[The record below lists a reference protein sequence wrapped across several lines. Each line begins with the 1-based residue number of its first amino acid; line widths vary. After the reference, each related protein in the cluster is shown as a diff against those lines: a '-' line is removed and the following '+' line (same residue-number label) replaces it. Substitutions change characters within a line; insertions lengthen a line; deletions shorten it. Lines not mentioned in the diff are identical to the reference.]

1 MAPSLA
7 VPSALTRPAGAWP
20 NTLDPSGQKAWVAAS
35 RRPNSSAAAGE
46 AVTAE
51 SLAVSRLVAVA
62 RRSRTTGAPP
72 ARAARA
78 KSAKPAA
85 SAAVACLLARLVKLA
100 FIVRPLYSLRLK
112 GGVWTQGTV
121 LAGGAPCQRLP
132 PNATVEVSSG
142 EGNKPLEPGGN
153 ACLSAHATTFLRR
166 LTAHNTFI
174 ASAELTSADR

>member
-1 MAPSLA
+1 M
-7 VPSALTRPAGAWP
+7 
-20 NTLDPSGQKAWVAAS
+20 AAS
-35 RRPNSSAAAGE
+35 LRPNSSAAAGE
-46 AVTAE
+46 AVAAE

-78 KSAKPAA
+78 RSARPAA
-85 SAAVACLLARLVKLA
+85 SAAVARLLARLVKLA
-100 FIVRPLYSLRLK
+100 VIVWPLYSLRLK
-112 GGVWTQGTV
+112 GGVWARETV

-142 EGNKPLEPGGN
+142 EGNEPLEPGGD
-153 ACLSAHATTFLRR
+153 ACLSAHATAFLRR

-174 ASAELTSADR
+174 ASAELTSADRWDRLPVLLTPSI